1 MYAPPLALLEFAAR
15 NEPPKA
21 VIAGIILFYAFFCVF
36 MFFATGFWIWML
48 VEAATKESDQ
58 GNTRVV
64 WVLVVALTS
73 WVGALIYFF
82 ARRGERK
89 RTLGR

>member
-1 MYAPPLALLEFAAR
+1 MYAPPLALLEFARHDEA
-15 NEPPKA
+15 PKA
-21 VIAGIILFYAFFCVF
+21 VVAVLILFYALFCVF
-36 MFFATGFWIWML
+36 MFFATIFWIWML

-58 GNTRVV
+58 GNTRVT

>member
-1 MYAPPLALLEFAAR
+1 MYVPPLALLEFATRDEA
-15 NEPPKA
+15 PKA
-21 VIAGIILFYAFFCVF
+21 FIAGFIVIYACACVF
-36 MFFATGFWIWML
+36 MFFALGFWVWML
-48 VEAATKESDQ
+48 VEVATKETDE
-58 GNTRVV
+58 GNTRLV

-73 WVGALIYFF
+73 WIGALIYFF